1 MKLQRKKKTET
12 TNKKIRNATPTEYDG
27 IKFRSKL
34 EVTTYKLFKEAG
46 IDANYEKEKFTL
58 VPAFSFM
65 GAKIRPMTYTPDFT
79 FQSFIIE
86 CKGSPNDAWPIKE
99 KLFKYYLH
107 TNKIDKTFHVVHNQK
122 EIKELIEIIK
132 PTKIEA

>member
-12 TNKKIRNATPTEYDG
+12 TNKKVRNATPTEYDG

-46 IDANYEKEKFTL
+46 IDANYEQEKFIL

-65 GAKIRPMTYTPDFT
+65 GVKIRQMTWTPDFT
-79 FQSFIIE
+79 YKNFIIE
-86 CKGSPNDAWPIKE
+86 CKGYGNDSWPMKE
-99 KLFKYYLH
+99 KLAKYHIYKNNL
-107 TNKIDKTFHVVHNQK
+107 DLSFHVVHNQK
-122 EIKELIEIIK
+122 EIKELIELI
-132 PTKIEA
+132 TKHTTIS